1 MAKVADVVCEIR
13 RRVRPDHTGDPAAAP
28 VKTGF
33 FQTTYGPDASGN
45 EAKTGTI
52 SLSLEDVDEG

>member
-1 MAKVADVVCEIR
+1 VVCEIR